1 MDNNNM
7 HDMENTFLSTYD
19 FSKTAIIQPPPKNND
34 KYSNTRTKYI
44 LIDSRDRNYTTY
56 PDSNSFTIMLD
67 EYIRDVVEIELIS
80 AHIPSSTYNINDNNC
95 AIYKNTTPTD
105 ATHNWLNGTP
115 GLQGHW
121 SYTDSDISA
130 LLNVIGPVIA
140 GVGGTISNTTSGDAN
155 YLKYS
160 TTTNFIQ
167 YTKRTKKLTINSSID
182 LFFVDNDGNYLSKCM
197 GELLGFKRNIMAADG
212 AIEADRELNLNL
224 NDYILLHLPNFE
236 RFESRVSKNNI
247 AQRAYAKLHLG
258 GGNTRNVFFGRIKA
272 FTNALTLNPTLQKL
286 DRFEIKFTDYYGNSY
301 DFNKAEL
308 SLTFAITY
316 KSQPGN
322 FDF

>member
-1 MDNNNM
+1 M

-34 KYSNTRTKYI
+34 KYSNTRTKYV
-44 LIDSRDRNYTTY
+44 LIDSRDRDYNIY
-56 PDSNSFTIMLD
+56 PNSNSFTIKLD
-67 EYIRDVVEIELIS
+67 EHIRDVVEIELIS
-80 AHIPSSTYNINDNNC
+80 AHIPSTTYNINDNNC
-95 AIYKNTTPTD
+95 AIYNKITPTVPTD
-105 ATHNWLNGTP
+105 NLLSTETK
-115 GLQGHW
+115 LQGHW

-130 LLNVIGPVIA
+130 LLNVIGPEIT
-140 GVGGTISNTTSGDAN
+140 GVTKSETTESVTNSGDN
-155 YLKYS
+155 YLKFGNA
-160 TTTNFIQ
+160 TNFIK
-167 YTKRTKKLTINSSID
+167 YTKRTKKITIKFLNN
-182 LFFVDNDGNYLSKCM
+182 LFFVDNDGNYLSKSM
-197 GELLGFKRNIMAADG
+197 GELLGFKRNIMTTAGGDDG
-212 AIEADRELNLNL
+212 VEAERELNLNL

-236 RFESRVSKNNI
+236 RFESRVSTNNI

-286 DRFEIKFTDYYGNSY
+286 DRFEINFTDYYGNSY
-301 DFNKAEL
+301 DFNNAEL
-308 SLTFAITY
+308 SLTFAVTY